1 MFVLFVRP
9 DLLRLYVRLGLDY
22 DLPVRSSE
30 QIPDGQLEAS
40 NAEIMAA
47 YNEGLEK
54 LRAHGLPIFAE
65 VDARNYGLT
74 PEEKRDYYLSRL
86 AELKPGVTEFLIH
99 CAYGPPGPLHA
110 PNADRREADTRVF
123 TSEEMA
129 VAIRSAGVR
138 TINWKTFRQLNARDK
153 K

>member
-1 MFVLFVRP
+1 MTCRSA
-9 DLLRLYVRLGLDY
+9 LRNRFPTASWKRATPKLWRLITRGSRNY
-22 DLPVRSSE
+22 
-30 QIPDGQLEAS
+30 A
-40 NAEIMAA
+40 
-47 YNEGLEK
+47 
-54 LRAHGLPIFAE
+54 AHGLPIFAE